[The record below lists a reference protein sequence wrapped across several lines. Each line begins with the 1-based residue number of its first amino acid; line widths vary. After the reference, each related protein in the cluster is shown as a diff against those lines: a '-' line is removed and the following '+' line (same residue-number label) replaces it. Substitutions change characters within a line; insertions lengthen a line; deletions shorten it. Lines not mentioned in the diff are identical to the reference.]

1 MRMTQ
6 DQRLAMEVMLTNL
19 LGARDYD
26 RLCLGMKVEKMEDDI
41 LYVVIPNRLCA
52 TEIRSDHSDDFAV
65 AAEHAL
71 DRPVRCVCFL

>member
-1 MRMTQ
+1 
-6 DQRLAMEVMLTNL
+6 
-19 LGARDYD
+19 
-26 RLCLGMKVEKMEDDI
+26 LCLGMKVEKMEDDI